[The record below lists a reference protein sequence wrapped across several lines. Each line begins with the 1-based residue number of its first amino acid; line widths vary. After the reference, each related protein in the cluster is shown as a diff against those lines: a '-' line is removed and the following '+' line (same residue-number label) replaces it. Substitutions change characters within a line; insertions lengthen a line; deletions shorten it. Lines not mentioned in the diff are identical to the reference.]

1 MILTYRQLNG
11 MEGVDYSKIFTFNN
25 NHYNLRGHSMKLEVT
40 LEHLNIRKN
49 FFAKRVVE
57 KWNSLTEF
65 EVSAPSTATFKV
77 RYDTMENV
85 RHRLNQTGI
94 YTRR

>member
-1 MILTYRQLNG
+1 
-11 MEGVDYSKIFTFNN
+11 
-25 NHYNLRGHSMKLEVT
+25 MKLEVT

-65 EVSAPSTATFKV
+65 EVSAPSTATFKE
-77 RYDTMENV
+77 D
-85 RHRLNQTGI
+85 LNFGLMKQI
-94 YTRR
+94 DS